1 MFGPI
6 SWCSGWAWSLFLYL
20 FQNEA
25 SFGLCCKASYRI
37 LFEVLKQCIFV
48 LFHMSLV
55 LVLSESTHVPLHGTG
70 CSLEQRRQYFLHSE
84 HHDLSEKASTFLGS
98 DDGCFGASKTTWPGR
113 SAMRLRNRAREPHR
127 LEGRRMATLVW
138 CWLTQP
144 SQWPSYT
151 QSHWFL
157 LDF

>member
-1 MFGPI
+1 MVWF
-6 SWCSGWAWSLFLYL
+6 SMKLFLYL

-25 SFGLCCKASYRI
+25 SVGLRCKAGYRI

-48 LFHMSLV
+48 LFLMSLE
-55 LVLSESTHVPLHGTG
+55 LVLSELTHVRLHDTG
-70 CSLEQRRQYFLHSE
+70 CSSEQCRQSPPHSAQHE
-84 HHDLSEKASTFLGS
+84 LSEKASTFLGS
-98 DDGCFGASKTTWPGR
+98 DDGCFGTSKTTWPGR